1 MVMINSKYEYLRE
14 FIESLPDRF
23 EKEGEEIY
31 TGRNLIKVMNVDGLE
46 VNVKRY
52 GVPAWLNRIIYSF
65 FRKPKGERAFQYP
78 QVLLEKGFE
87 TPVPIAYV
95 EEKRQGLINY
105 SYFISIQS
113 PYRRSF
119 YEFGD
124 ADIDT
129 CRDVVIAFALY
140 TAALHEAGI
149 MHKDYSP
156 GNILFDELDG
166 NWHFSLVDI
175 NRMYFGK
182 VSIEKGCAN
191 FARLWGQK
199 PFFELLAKEY
209 AVARGSDAETC
220 LKWMMSYRRKFWIR
234 FSKKHKVKYRLEL

>member
-1 MVMINSKYEYLRE
+1 MVMINSRYECLRE
-14 FIESLPDRF
+14 FIESIPSIF
-23 EKEGEEIY
+23 EEEGRIIY
-31 TGRNLIKVMNVDGLE
+31 TGRNLIKVIQMDGLE
-46 VNVKRY
+46 INVKRY
-52 GVPAWLNRIIYSF
+52 GIPAWPNRIIYSF
-65 FRKPKGERAFQYP
+65 FRKPKGKRAFLYP
-78 QVLLEKGFE
+78 QVLLDKGFE
-87 TPVPIAYV
+87 TPMPMAYIE
-95 EEKRQGLINY
+95 EEKQGLIRY

-113 PYRRSF
+113 PYRRNF

-129 CRDVVIAFALY
+129 CRDTVIAFAKY

-209 AVARGSDAETC
+209 AAVREADAETC
-220 LKWMMSYRRKFWIR
+220 LKWIMGYRRKFWTR
-234 FSKKHKVKYRLEL
+234 FSKKHKVKYTLEL